1 MSGQTKM
8 KFGIRTPGVRRSVS
22 ARSAPGRRAGGRGR
36 RGKALPHGYG
46 RKGMGWIGNPGKA
59 ACKKVYRKTT
69 SSLRNLFG

>member
-1 MSGQTKM
+1 M

-22 ARSAPGRRAGGRGR
+22 ARSAGRWKRQE
-36 RGKALPHGYG
+36 GKALSHGYG

-69 SSLRNLFG
+69 SSLRDLFE

>member
-22 ARSAPGRRAGGRGR
+22 ARSTGRRKRQAR
-36 RGKALPHGYG
+36 KALPHGYG
-46 RKGMGWIGNPGKA
+46 RKGMGWIGNPRKA
-59 ACKKVYRKTT
+59 TCKKVYRKTT